1 MERGREKEKSGNEEE
16 RDPKRTDVE
25 REEKAR
31 RRGGGKTED
40 RSLENSNI

>member
-1 MERGREKEKSGNEEE
+1 MERGREKEKSGNEE
-16 RDPKRTDVE
+16 RDPKRMDVE